1 MSSFKL
7 VIGNKN
13 YSSWSLRAW
22 IAAKHTGV
30 DFEEILIPLFQADSK
45 PQLLKHSSSGRAPVL
60 DHDGFVVWDSLAIGE
75 YLAEL
80 FPNKHFW
87 PKDSHA
93 RAWARSIVAEMHS
106 GFIPLRKAFR
116 MDLKRVNQPTNAPEE
131 ALKDVARIQ
140 DIWEQSRI
148 QFGKSGPY
156 LMGEYS
162 LADMFYAPVVTRFV
176 SYGIKVSPLCQ
187 EYINTMITHPHM
199 QEWQTEAV
207 KEPWVITW

>member
-1 MSSFKL
+1 MSSLKL

-22 IAAKHTGV
+22 LAAKHAEV
-30 DFEEILIPLFQADSK
+30 PFEENLIPLFQADSK
-45 PQLLKHSSSGRAPVL
+45 AKLIQHSASGRAPVL
-60 DHDGFVVWDSLAIGE
+60 VHNGFVIWDSLAISE

-80 FPNKHFW
+80 FPERHFW
-87 PKDSHA
+87 PRDSFA

-116 MDLKRVNQPTNAPEE
+116 MDLKRVSQPVDAPEE

-140 DIWEQSRI
+140 DIWEQSR
-148 QFGKSGPY
+148 QQYGQSGPF

-176 SYGIKVSPLCQ
+176 SYGISLSPICLA
-187 EYINTMITHPHM
+187 YIDTMIAHPHM
-199 QEWQTEAV
+199 QEWHQEAV